1 MSEEIKKIT
10 SESALSEKA
19 SLHNK
24 LAELGYYD
32 DHPDALY
39 KKISQV
45 IEKIKNWE
53 ECSQDE
59 QIIASKILYLDSCNK
74 SHYFLAETLDQG
86 LDIWAVEMTNNLIA
100 EYNCNTTL
108 EKSLC
113 ETIALN
119 YGKMMQLSRN
129 YTQAMNTG
137 NKLTKETSLYLNTL
151 NRELD
156 RSNRAYLMSL
166 NNLIDI
172 KRPKMNINVK
182 SKNAFIADNQQFNTN
197 YNESENIRD

>member
-1 MSEEIKKIT
+1 
-10 SESALSEKA
+10 
-19 SLHNK
+19 
-24 LAELGYYD
+24 
-32 DHPDALY
+32 
-39 KKISQV
+39 
-45 IEKIKNWE
+45 
-53 ECSQDE
+53 
-59 QIIASKILYLDSCNK
+59 
-74 SHYFLAETLDQG
+74 
-86 LDIWAVEMTNNLIA
+86 MTNNLIV

-119 YGKMMQLSRN
+119 YGKIMQLSRN

-151 NRELD
+151 NKELD
-156 RSNRAYLMSL
+156 RANRAYLMSL

-182 SKNAFIADNQQFNTN
+182 SKNAYIADNQQFNTN